1 MIVELDRAYLNYKS
15 FLSLMLGNINLYVKE
30 ANINYNNGRILTSL
44 KPYVK
49 VRLFKQARCT

>member
-1 MIVELDRAYLNYKS
+1 
-15 FLSLMLGNINLYVKE
+15 MLGNINLYVKE
-30 ANINYNNGRILTSL
+30 ANINYDNGRILTSL